1 MKKILTGGLLAV
13 AAASMLF
20 AATDKINLYD
30 AEGYLNRSIAVEDI
44 ENMSYTSSTRS
55 EGFSHM
61 NLNFRNGASELLE
74 LSANELM
81 EYQASRGDCRS
92 SPSPVRSLRCSIA
105 FRACPN
111 GSWSPLAWTKAYGR
125 NP

>member
-81 EYQASRGDCRS
+81 EYQASRGDC
-92 SPSPVRSLRCSIA
+92 PVKWR
-105 FRACPN
+105 
-111 GSWSPLAWTKAYGR
+111 
-125 NP
+125 

>member
-55 EGFSHM
+55 EG
-61 NLNFRNGASELLE
+61 
-74 LSANELM
+74 SA
-81 EYQASRGDCRS
+81 
-92 SPSPVRSLRCSIA
+92 I
-105 FRACPN
+105 
-111 GSWSPLAWTKAYGR
+111 
-125 NP
+125 